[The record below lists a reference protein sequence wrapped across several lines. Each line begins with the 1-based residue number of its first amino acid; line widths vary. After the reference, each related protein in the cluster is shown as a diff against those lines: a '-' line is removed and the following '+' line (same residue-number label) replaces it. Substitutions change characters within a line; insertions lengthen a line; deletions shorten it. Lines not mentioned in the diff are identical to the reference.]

1 MDARRRTVLGVGV
14 TGAAGLAA
22 GCGGGGGSSEQTGT
36 PSPAAT
42 TATGTATAGGKQ
54 LATKADVPVGGGK
67 VFQSEKVVVVQ
78 PTAGEFKAYSAVCT
92 HEGCLVA
99 KVANGTIDCPC
110 HGSEF
115 HVADGTVARGPAS
128 RPLPPQQISVTG
140 EAILLP

>member
-14 TGAAGLAA
+14 TGVAGLAA

-42 TATGTATAGGKQ
+42 TPTGTAASGGKQ
-54 LATKADVPVGGGK
+54 LAKKTDVPVGGGK
-67 VFQSEKVVVVQ
+67 VFTDEKVVVVQ
-78 PTAGEFKAYSAVCT
+78 PAAGEFKAYSAVCT
-92 HEGCLVA
+92 HEGCLVD

-115 HVADGTVARGPAS
+115 HVSDGTVARGPAA
-128 RPLPPQQISVTG
+128 RPLPPQQITVAG
-140 EAILLP
+140 DAILLP